1 MNLLFIYIIL
11 IILYFIICEYIYVIK
26 NKLLDKITLISIYGR
41 HKYMQF
47 IKANNYNNLKRK
59 LFLLYFLN
67 VSDIVLTL
75 LLLKTG
81 YFMEVNSVMVDVV
94 SNPWLSIFLKVFIV
108 LILILFLCRRMKQ
121 ANSKQLFYSNIII
134 CFAVL
139 IYILINLSHML
150 WAILLIR

>member
-1 MNLLFIYIIL
+1 
-11 IILYFIICEYIYVIK
+11 
-26 NKLLDKITLISIYGR
+26 
-41 HKYMQF
+41 MQF
-47 IKANNYNNLKRK
+47 IKANDYNTLKRK

-94 SNPWLSIFLKVFIV
+94 SNPWLSIFLKVFVV

>member
-1 MNLLFIYIIL
+1 
-11 IILYFIICEYIYVIK
+11 
-26 NKLLDKITLISIYGR
+26 
-41 HKYMQF
+41 MQF
-47 IKANNYNNLKRK
+47 IKANDYNNLKRK

-81 YFMEVNSVMVDVV
+81 YFMEANSIMVDIV
-94 SNPWLSIFLKVFIV
+94 SSPLLSIFLKVFVV
-108 LILILFLCRRMKQ
+108 LMLILFLCRRMRH

-139 IYILINLSHML
+139 IYIVINLSHIL
-150 WAILLIR
+150 WIILLIR